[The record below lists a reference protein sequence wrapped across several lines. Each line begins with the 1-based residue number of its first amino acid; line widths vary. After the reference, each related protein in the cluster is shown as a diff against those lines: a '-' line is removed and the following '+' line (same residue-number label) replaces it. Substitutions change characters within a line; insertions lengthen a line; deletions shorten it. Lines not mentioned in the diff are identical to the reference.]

1 MPIRDIIGPGLI
13 GTQNIEYLVT
23 RGFDSSAL
31 SDNKGWAMESL
42 MLSLV
47 HGGQRRYSVADSPTA
62 STNKGGS
69 FESLQAMI
77 TQGGA
82 RRK

>member
-1 MPIRDIIGPGLI
+1 MAIKDIIGPGFKNGAKFI
-13 GTQNIEYLVT
+13 VT
-23 RGFDSSAL
+23 RGFGASL
-31 SDNKGWAMESL
+31 KGFLFESMQMTL
-42 MLSLV
+42 TL
-47 HGGQRRYSVADSPTA
+47 GGRRRYNVADSPTA
-62 STNKGGS
+62 STNKGWS